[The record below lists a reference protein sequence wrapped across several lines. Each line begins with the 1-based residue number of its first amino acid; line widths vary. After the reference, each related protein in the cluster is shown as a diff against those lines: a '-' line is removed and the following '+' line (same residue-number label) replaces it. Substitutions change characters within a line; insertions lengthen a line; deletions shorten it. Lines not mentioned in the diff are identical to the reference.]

1 MVHWDLRTQC
11 RCAGLVVPGGSA
23 PGATDH
29 QGTRAVS
36 KEAPEEAPSC
46 GSLTATQR
54 RSPGALAGGQLLL
67 HEPLCGPAWRR
78 GWGPAGAGASAEG
91 RGRQVLVLR
100 FLPAQEDGGYCLAE
114 VITPIL
120 GQASPTHWL
129 VSGLPNPQGSCILP
143 CRPHRPPFFSGGGQ
157 SGQGGGEQHGSSLGF
172 VGTPGLREAGL
183 LLSVGTGVTGVTQR
197 IPADKPAL
205 YQLRWG

>member
-78 GWGPAGAGASAEG
+78 GGGPAGAGASAEG
-91 RGRQVLVLR
+91 RGRQVLVLC
-100 FLPAQEDGGYCLAE
+100 FLQTPDYVHPKLSLSDSHPEPSLTISLLQTGFFLSPQDPGHHSALAP
-114 VITPIL
+114 TIL
-120 GQASPTHWL
+120 FK
-129 VSGLPNPQGSCILP
+129 N
-143 CRPHRPPFFSGGGQ
+143 
-157 SGQGGGEQHGSSLGF
+157 
-172 VGTPGLREAGL
+172 
-183 LLSVGTGVTGVTQR
+183 LSTM
-197 IPADKPAL
+197 
-205 YQLRWG
+205 

>member
-78 GWGPAGAGASAEG
+78 GGGPAGAGASAEG

-100 FLPAQEDGGYCLAE
+100 FLPAQEDGGYCLVE

-129 VSGLPNPQGSCILP
+129 VSGLPTLRAAAFYPADPTGLPFSQGVVRVVRVVGSNTAPRWGLWGPQGSE
-143 CRPHRPPFFSGGGQ
+143 R
-157 SGQGGGEQHGSSLGF
+157 LGCC
-172 VGTPGLREAGL
+172 
-183 LLSVGTGVTGVTQR
+183 S
-197 IPADKPAL
+197 
-205 YQLRWG
+205 RWARG